1 MSKENTKEIET
12 SQISQTEEINKSKE
26 IKQESESENV
36 KKARKLIGSI
46 HRIKVKDGR
55 EFVGHL
61 DCFDQQGNIVLSSSI
76 EQTILNGEAL
86 RRRIGTITIG
96 YTQIVEI
103 FKYKNKKE
111 NDL

>member
-1 MSKENTKEIET
+1 MSKDNTKEKDT
-12 SQISQTEEINKSKE
+12 SQTNQKEEINKNKE
-26 IKQESESENV
+26 TKQVNESENV
-36 KKARKLIGSI
+36 KKARGLIGSI
-46 HRIKVKDGR
+46 IKIKVKDGR

-61 DCFDQQGNIVLSSSI
+61 DCFDQQGNIVLSNSI

-111 NDL
+111 KDL

>member
-1 MSKENTKEIET
+1 MSEENNREKEINKT
-12 SQISQTEEINKSKE
+12 DQIEEINQNKE
-26 IKQESESENV
+26 TKQVNESENV
-36 KKARKLIGSI
+36 KRARKLIGTI

-61 DCFDQQGNIVLSSSI
+61 DCFDQQGNIVLSNSI
-76 EQTILNGEAL
+76 EQTILNGEAS

-96 YTQIVEI
+96 YTQIVDI
-103 FKYKNKKE
+103 FKYKKE